1 MKFEEKSYLEMA
13 KSINSKINFLM
24 FFLCLLLFICVGIIV
39 SNQQKI
45 MEEIKV
51 SNRITYE
58 EIVCLDDVDCT
69 ITDFESI
76 Y

>member
-13 KSINSKINFLM
+13 KSINFKISFLT
-24 FFLCLLLFICVGIIV
+24 FLVCLLIGVCIGMLG
-39 SNQQKI
+39 NQQKI

-51 SNRITYE
+51 SNKITYE
-58 EIVCLDDVDCT
+58 EIACLDDADCT